1 MGGIYKNEA
10 ASAFGIFKFVQ
21 SGGSALAFLYSP
33 VLGFHLQV
41 MMMMM
46 MIMMMIM
53 VVMTPSAAD
62 PGSGLL
68 RRHAHLCDSRTKIQ
82 KVSVIQ

>member
-46 MIMMMIM
+46 MIIIMMMMMMMIM
-53 VVMTPSAAD
+53 MMIIIINSNNDSHNVVE
-62 PGSGLL
+62 
-68 RRHAHLCDSRTKIQ
+68 
-82 KVSVIQ
+82 

>member
-1 MGGIYKNEA
+1 MGGIYKSEA

-41 MMMMM
+41 MMMIVMMM
-46 MIMMMIM
+46 MIW
-53 VVMTPSAAD
+53 
-62 PGSGLL
+62 L
-68 RRHAHLCDSRTKIQ
+68 
-82 KVSVIQ
+82 